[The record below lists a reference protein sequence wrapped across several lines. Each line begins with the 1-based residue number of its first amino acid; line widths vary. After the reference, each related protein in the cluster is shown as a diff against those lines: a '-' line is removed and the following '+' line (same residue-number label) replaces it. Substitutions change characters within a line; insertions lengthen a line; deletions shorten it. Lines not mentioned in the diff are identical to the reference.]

1 MSHSSTELLID
12 YWQSRLI
19 DGKAPPRASI
29 DPTHFP
35 NLLPQVFI
43 LGRRGPADYV
53 FRLAGGLVLDL
64 HKMDLRGA
72 AFTHLW
78 VQNARLPLQTA
89 LEQARK
95 RVAPVRLTAE
105 GQAGPYALPLNM
117 ALLPLSNPGGEID
130 RFLGIYEPTAP
141 LSELG
146 GQPIYRLNL
155 VTLGGNVIVPGG
167 SVFEAPHLRLAAV
180 SGSRVG

>member
-29 DPTHFP
+29 DPTDFP
-35 NLLPQVFI
+35 NLLPQVFM

-53 FRLAGGLVLDL
+53 FRLAGGMILDL

-78 VQNARLPLQTA
+78 VQNARLPIQSA
-89 LEQARK
+89 LETARK
-95 RVAPVRLTAE
+95 RVSPIRLTAE
-105 GQAGPYALPLNM
+105 GQSGPFGLPINM
-117 ALLPLSNPGGEID
+117 ALLPLANPEGEID
-130 RFLGIYEPTAP
+130 RFLGIYEPMAP
-141 LSELG
+141 LANLANE
-146 GQPIYRLNL
+146 PIYRLHL
-155 VTLGGNVIVPGG
+155 VALGGNAITPG
-167 SVFEAPHLRLAAV
+167 APFMDTGHLRLAAIG
-180 SGSRVG
+180 GSRL